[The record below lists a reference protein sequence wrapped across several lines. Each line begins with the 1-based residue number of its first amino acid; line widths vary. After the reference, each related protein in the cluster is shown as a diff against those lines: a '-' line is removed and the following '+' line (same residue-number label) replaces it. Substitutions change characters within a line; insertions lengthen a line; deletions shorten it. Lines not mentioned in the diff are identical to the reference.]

1 MVRLWGVGGGVLVV
15 LLMSRRRVIIV
26 SVSVGVSGVIYLDV
40 LVTILNIIHLLC
52 IFDNIPNT

>member
-1 MVRLWGVGGGVLVV
+1 MVRLWGAGGGVLVV
-15 LLMSRRRVIIV
+15 LLMSRRVIIV
-26 SVSVGVSGVIYLDV
+26 SVSVGVSVIYLGV

>member
-1 MVRLWGVGGGVLVV
+1 MVRLWGDGGGVLVV

-26 SVSVGVSGVIYLDV
+26 SVSVRVSGVIYLGV
-40 LVTILNIIHLLC
+40 LVTILNIIHLLR